1 MANMKNPVKAIHAFC
16 VDCMGGHESYIKTCT
31 TETCPLHPFR
41 IGKNP
46 YRAPTTRQYTPEQ
59 IEELRQRMKHCH
71 EVQRQKKL
79 KENQYE

>member
-41 IGKNP
+41 MGKNP
-46 YRAPTTRQYTPEQ
+46 YLKREMSQEQ
-59 IEELRQRMKHCH
+59 IEEFRQRMKHYR
-71 EVQRQKKL
+71 EVQEQKKL